1 MKQLSA
7 RIGSK
12 KTLTATYAT
21 PQETLL
27 GSPETLPTSE
37 PGTPQANYTVA
48 GGDLPVF
55 SITPYSVSYIAVMMG
70 AGKFTTAGTLYWRM
84 KKNGSSVAN
93 GSQAV
98 SANNYY
104 TLNATFFGIVAGDV
118 LEIALW
124 SNQAGSN
131 YDYKALS
138 VLYSRLNPHAKRSL
152 YLDLFF
158 EKVDTNFTLS
168 LGNPS
173 ATDTWAATYN
183 PINGNNYSTTPA
195 YECGANVLATAPIKF
210 YGAFSS
216 DLYGIMRS
224 YFGDPGN
231 AGSMKTHASYRP
243 YYVPYKK
250 VERISW
256 RRVVGI

>member
-1 MKQLSA
+1 MRHLTS
-7 RIGSK
+7 RVGSLK
-12 KTLTATYAT
+12 RLVVTYPT
-21 PQETLL
+21 PTETLL
-27 GSPETLPTSE
+27 GTPLTLPTSE
-37 PGTPQANYTVA
+37 PATAQVGYTLTTN
-48 GGDLPVF
+48 DLPSF
-55 SITPYSVSYIAVMMG
+55 SMSLYSVKLLAAVIG
-70 AGKFTTAGTLYWRM
+70 AGQFITAGTVYWRM
-84 KKNGSSVAN
+84 KKNGSSVAT

-124 SNQAGSN
+124 SNQADSN

-173 ATDTWAATYN
+173 ATDTWVATYN

-195 YECGANVLATAPIKF
+195 YECGANVLTKAPIKF

-224 YFGDPGN
+224 YFGEPGN